1 MVSLGL
7 KDKLPGHETRGE
19 GFARARDDK
28 VSKVSPQGAPVGWYS
43 SGPVEAVVAAGKKDK
58 AAVSLHDR
66 WD

>member
-43 SGPVEAVVAAGKKDK
+43 SGPVVAGVVGVNQDLPAVR
-58 AAVSLHDR
+58 LHDR